1 MVEGST
7 HALKVKALEHHEALH
22 STVPPGAKEV
32 VFEERYEVD
41 NTGQI
46 VTRPMKIT
54 WEQNVKFTF
63 RFFSEVYSMPNPLR
77 TDADWW
83 QALKRCDKVRDY
95 LMHPRTA
102 HDLNIKPEIIRDV
115 MVAERGF
122 GKALEAL
129 IDGLEEVRSRTSGGQ
144 EAESDL

>member
-1 MVEGST
+1 
-7 HALKVKALEHHEALH
+7 
-22 STVPPGAKEV
+22 
-32 VFEERYEVD
+32 
-41 NTGQI
+41 
-46 VTRPMKIT
+46 
-54 WEQNVKFTF
+54 
-63 RFFSEVYSMPNPLR
+63 
-77 TDADWW
+77 
-83 QALKRCDKVRDY
+83 
-95 LMHPRTA
+95 MHPRTA